1 MKNILLSLMF
11 VFLFTGCFNNKP
23 KCDDEDVK
31 LTLKSILD
39 NDEWVYVE
47 YGLNEQSLRAL
58 RINSNG
64 MDIRDLEAA
73 LSTDTLGVLR
83 AHFKPLLDLKDYA
96 NEVVYTSFESFIT
109 KDSKDKKTSFC
120 MGQLKI
126 YLSTN
131 A

>member
-64 MDIRDLEAA
+64 MDIKGFRGCIIYRYAW
-73 LSTDTLGVLR
+73 G
-83 AHFKPLLDLKDYA
+83 FKGA
-96 NEVVYTSFESFIT
+96 F
-109 KDSKDKKTSFC
+109 
-120 MGQLKI
+120 
-126 YLSTN
+126 
-131 A
+131 

>member
-47 YGLNEQSLRAL
+47 YGLNEQSLR
-58 RINSNG
+58 R
-64 MDIRDLEAA
+64 
-73 LSTDTLGVLR
+73 
-83 AHFKPLLDLKDYA
+83 
-96 NEVVYTSFESFIT
+96 
-109 KDSKDKKTSFC
+109 
-120 MGQLKI
+120 
-126 YLSTN
+126 
-131 A
+131 